1 MTVAILLFALAC
13 TPEPPT
19 VSGITPASGPA
30 GTAVTI
36 TGSNFA
42 EGTTARLGGQT
53 LDELSITSP
62 TELSGKVPASVK
74 PGPTDLVVQSP
85 GGQAA
90 ISKAYTLSIPE
101 PEGPPCKSKERR
113 MTSIGTQKDVVKI
126 DRYPDGQD
134 EPVRS
139 QYPVRDI
146 ERVLL
151 ENTMMDGDERC
162 SAIYL
167 GLKAGGRVLFD
178 ADSSMDLR
186 GQAQKI
192 GNGLGKP
199 VDVAKDE
206 WPAEQ
211 PAAE

>member
-1 MTVAILLFALAC
+1 MTAAILLFALAC

-19 VSGITPASGPA
+19 VSAIAPASGPA
-30 GTAVTI
+30 GTAVTV
-36 TGSNFA
+36 TGSNFV
-42 EGTTARLGGQT
+42 EGTTARVGGQT
-53 LDELSITSP
+53 LGDLSIASP
-62 TELSGKVPASVK
+62 TELSGTVPDSVK
-74 PGPTDLVVQSP
+74 PGPADLVVQSP

-90 ISKAYTLSIPE
+90 LPKAYTLSIPE

-126 DRYPDGQD
+126 DRYPEGKD

-146 ERVLL
+146 DRVLL
-151 ENTMMDGDERC
+151 ENTLMDADERC

-167 GLKAGGRVLFD
+167 GLKSGGRVLFD

-186 GQAQKI
+186 TQAQKI

-199 VDVAKDE
+199 VDVVKDE
-206 WPAEQ
+206 WPAN
-211 PAAE
+211 AAE

>member
-1 MTVAILLFALAC
+1 MLASMLLFALAC
-13 TPEPPT
+13 TPAPPT
-19 VSGITPASGPA
+19 VSAISPVAGPA
-30 GTAVTI
+30 GTAVTV
-36 TGSNFA
+36 TGSNFTD
-42 EGTTARLGGQT
+42 GTTARLGGQT
-53 LDELSITSP
+53 LGELTIASP
-62 TELSGKVPASVK
+62 TELSGTVPAAVK
-74 PGPTDLVVQSP
+74 VGPADLVVQSP

-90 ISKAYTLSIPE
+90 LPKAYTLSIPE
-101 PEGPPCKSKERR
+101 PEGPPCRSKERR

-126 DRYPDGQD
+126 DRYPEGQD

-167 GLKAGGRVLFD
+167 GLRAGGRVLFD
-178 ADSSMDLR
+178 ADSSTDLR

-199 VDVAKDE
+199 VDVSRDE
-206 WPAEQ
+206 WPAE
-211 PAAE
+211 PASE

>member
-1 MTVAILLFALAC
+1 MTAAILLFALAC
-13 TPEPPT
+13 TPDPPT
-19 VSGITPASGPA
+19 VSGIDPASGPA
-30 GTAVTI
+30 GTTVTV
-36 TGSNFA
+36 TGANFG

-53 LDELSITSP
+53 LDELSITGP
-62 TELSGKVPASVK
+62 TTLSGKVPAAVK
-74 PGPTDLVVQSP
+74 PGPADLVVQTP

-90 ISKAYTLSIPE
+90 LPKAYTLSIPE

-146 ERVLL
+146 ARVLL
-151 ENTMMDGDERC
+151 ENTVGEGDERC

-167 GLKAGGRVLFD
+167 GLKSGGRVLFD
-178 ADSSMDLR
+178 ADSTMDLR

-206 WPAEQ
+206 WPADP

>member
-1 MTVAILLFALAC
+1 MTASMLLLALAC
-13 TPEPPT
+13 TPEAPT
-19 VSGITPASGPA
+19 VSTISPASGPA

-36 TGSNFA
+36 TGSNFV

-53 LDELSITSP
+53 LGDLGIVSP
-62 TELSGKVPASVK
+62 TELSGTVPTSVK
-74 PGPTDLVVQSP
+74 PGPADLVVQSP

-90 ISKAYTLSIPE
+90 LPKAYTLSLPA
-101 PEGPPCKSKERR
+101 PKGPPCKSKERR

-126 DRYPDGQD
+126 DRYPEGQD

-151 ENTMMDGDERC
+151 ENTLMDGDARC

-167 GLKAGGRVLFD
+167 GLRSGGRVLFD
-178 ADSSMDLR
+178 ADSSTDLR
-186 GQAQKI
+186 SQAQKI

-199 VDVAKDE
+199 VDVSKDE
-206 WPAEQ
+206 WPANA
-211 PAAE
+211 PAE